1 MAKDLGF
8 CRVKGF
14 GIPDAPEVEK
24 APAPRPVAW
33 DDINTAE
40 KCLLFRYIESGGE
53 ELSLT
58 PLERTVPEMVQAR
71 RELYRTMI
79 RRYEGAL
86 TRHFE
91 ADVATEIVAGLT
103 TLVEM
108 AIVQKICGDGCRL
121 SPEALRD
128 GGRWVDKP
136 NRSLDALRAHLRE
149 SGLLVGNEEP
159 KSDATKVT
167 YPGWWVVQT
176 SRGAIVHHNPH
187 QGVLGGFWTEPHV
200 PASMSRAAAQRRCDA
215 WNSIVL
221 DPRNGLDPV
230 QDLGRVVELDS
241 NRRVAEEQ
249 LCEGR
254 MLEDNEPCLD
264 KIVEFRSQDGRLF
277 RGRITHPSHPLAA
290 EPAVLVDVGASW
302 VVPRSR
308 CVLPTAQADVAY
320 RPR

>member
-1 MAKDLGF
+1 MLKELGF
-8 CRVKGF
+8 CRVKGL
-14 GIPDAPEVEK
+14 GIPDAPESEK

-33 DDINTAE
+33 DDINPAE

-103 TLVEM
+103 TLIEM
-108 AIVQKICGDGCRL
+108 AVVEKVRTAIGSCGAENPTMRRG
-121 SPEALRD
+121 SHHEA
-128 GGRWVDKP
+128 
-136 NRSLDALRAHLRE
+136 SALRAALHQ
-149 SGLLVGNEEP
+149 VGVL
-159 KSDATKVT
+159 DATKVT

-176 SRGAIVHHNPH
+176 SCGASFVHHNPH
-187 QGVLGGFWTEPHV
+187 HDVLGGFWTEPHI
-200 PASMSRAAAQRRCDA
+200 PTAMSRAAAQRRCDA

-241 NRRVAEEQ
+241 SRRVAEKQ

-254 MLEDNEPCLD
+254 MLEDSEPCLD

-290 EPAVLVDVGASW
+290 EPAVLVDVGGPSW

-308 CVLPTAQADVAY
+308 CVLPTAQSDVAY